1 MFFNKLN
8 GLVHGPRAL
17 SPTHRFVE
25 KVVSALGESI
35 TEANNFESIL
45 AQALHSAEEYY
56 HQQIKGIPGP
66 FEISVS
72 DAGSNPFF
80 QTVFPGPEDI
90 QAALGRSIEIR
101 DFLPPLAREGKLEF
115 FGLLGFRERVG
126 RDDEP
131 DQLFAD
137 HTIRSIGHSEEY
149 CRESLRNSC
158 LHRLLGQF
166 REHVEILRNRGRLLK
181 TEWNIE
187 NSANASMPKDHQ
199 APEFVLAETELQ
211 PDNLLKGL
219 VAWLETPENHLSLG
233 ASNIAITD
241 PWLGKMELPVMRCA
255 DRRHW
260 VVSLVQIPV
269 QEAMDALASESRCH
283 RYILI

>member
-1 MFFNKLN
+1 MFFSKLN
-8 GLVHGPRAL
+8 GLVRGPRAL

-25 KVVSALGESI
+25 KVVAALGESI
-35 TEANNFESIL
+35 TEANNFEPIL
-45 AQALHSAEEYY
+45 AQALHSAEGYY
-56 HQQIKGIPGP
+56 LQQVQAIPGP
-66 FEISVS
+66 FEISLS
-72 DAGSNPFF
+72 EQGSNPFF
-80 QTVFPGPEDI
+80 QTVFPGPKDV
-90 QAALGRSIEIR
+90 QAALGRSIEVR

-115 FGLLGFRERVG
+115 FGLLGFREMAA
-126 RDDEP
+126 RDNEP
-131 DQLFAD
+131 DVQFAD

-181 TEWNIE
+181 SEWNIE
-187 NSANASMPKDHQ
+187 NDVSGSASISDQ
-199 APEFVLAETELQ
+199 TPEFVLAEHELQ

-219 VAWLETPENHLSLG
+219 VAWLETPENHLRLES
-233 ASNIAITD
+233 SNIAVTD
-241 PWLGKMELPVMRCA
+241 PWLGRKELPVMRCA

-269 QEAMDALASESRCH
+269 QEALDALASESRCH

>member
-1 MFFNKLN
+1 MFFNKLS
-8 GLVHGPRAL
+8 GLVRGPRAL

-25 KVVSALGESI
+25 KVVAALGESI
-35 TEANNFESIL
+35 TEANNFEPIL
-45 AQALHSAEEYY
+45 AQALHSAEGYY
-56 HQQIKGIPGP
+56 HQQIKAIPGP
-66 FEISVS
+66 FGISAS
-72 DAGSNPFF
+72 DSGSNPFF
-80 QTVFPGPEDI
+80 QTVFPGPADI

-101 DFLPPLAREGKLEF
+101 DFLPPLAKEGKLEF
-115 FGLLGFRERVG
+115 FGLLGFREKAG
-126 RDDEP
+126 RDNEADL
-131 DQLFAD
+131 QFAD

-166 REHVEILRNRGRLLK
+166 REHVEVLRSRGRLLK

-187 NSANASMPKDHQ
+187 NGANASAPKDDQ
-199 APEFVLAETELQ
+199 APEFVLAERELQ

-219 VAWLETPENHLSLG
+219 VAWLETPENHLSLES
-233 ASNIAITD
+233 SNIAVTD
-241 PWLGKMELPVMRCA
+241 PWHGRTELPVMRCA

-269 QEAMDALASESRCH
+269 QEALDALASESRCH